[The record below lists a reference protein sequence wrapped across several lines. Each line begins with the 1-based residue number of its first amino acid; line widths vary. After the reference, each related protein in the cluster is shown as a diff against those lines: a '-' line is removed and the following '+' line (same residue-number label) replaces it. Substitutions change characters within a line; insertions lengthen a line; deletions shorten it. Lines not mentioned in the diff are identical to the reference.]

1 MRKRKEKERKEER
14 KMRWK
19 NERGTNIK
27 KVGIWWDKE
36 GKEGKKGRK
45 RKTNK
50 EGERG
55 KTDREREREKMR
67 ICLAF
72 RRSKIDGPRRKVD
85 PRIAGYAWVPK
96 SWIFVKL
103 REVENYLI

>member
-1 MRKRKEKERKEER
+1 
-14 KMRWK
+14 MRWK

-55 KTDREREREKMR
+55 KTDREIERERERENEDLPSFSKVKN
-67 ICLAF
+67 
-72 RRSKIDGPRRKVD
+72 RRSEKKSRSTHRGLRMGTKILDFCQTPR
-85 PRIAGYAWVPK
+85 G
-96 SWIFVKL
+96 
-103 REVENYLI
+103 RELFYLNYFIS